1 MRLYKHCML
10 LFAVLTINI
19 IAQSQITGYPLS
31 KRTVADSNI
40 ILPPAWAFGIMYGGY
55 TNQQETINRIAA
67 IKKHNYPID
76 AYWIDSWFWSYADK
90 GIGPQKYID
99 FTADTTAYPS
109 RKKMWKYMQDNNI
122 KGGFWLWDCILET
135 GNEKAFNDF
144 KEKGFFSTIYLNTNS
159 WHNGSRSTAMFQ
171 NGKEQKGTMCGN
183 IDFDNPK
190 AVAYF
195 KQKMKPFFDEGAD
208 FIKLD
213 RTSKISACKA
223 MFEMSQEFGKETK
236 GRGFILSHT
245 GGQETEEYKRYPTK
259 WTDDTRSDWTIE
271 KPLIDFNSWVPN
283 VALKENIAMYTD
295 PKNRSSEIPFLT
307 NDLGGFDMGKTKQ
320 PEDELYIR
328 WLQFSMLNPITEVFS
343 QPENPTA
350 NMPWM
355 YSQKADSIFR
365 NYAHWRMQLFPYIY
379 SYAHRSRSEGKEMIG
394 KIPGHL
400 YQYMFGDEL
409 LVAPVYEKGATK
421 QKVFLPAG
429 NWINY
434 WTGEQLQGDA
444 EHIVAAPLNQI
455 PLFVK
460 QGAIIPMRKYASSIE
475 KGNNNT
481 LILHVYPGADGS
493 FNLLEDDGTS
503 NEYLE
508 GIYASTIIEQ
518 KKGVKKTLLRIH
530 PVDGSY
536 KGMPSARKW
545 VLYIHCNKTPKQV
558 TINEQNMKFS
568 FDRIGKIIKI
578 ETPERSVKRTTK
590 FDVIFR

>member
-1 MRLYKHCML
+1 MKFPACCILFLLLLANLYAAGQSSTNKL
-10 LFAVLTINI
+10 L
-19 IAQSQITGYPLS
+19 

-40 ILPPAWAFGIMYGGY
+40 ILPPSWTFGVMYGGY
-55 TNQQETINRIAA
+55 TNQGETISRIAS

-90 GIGPQKYID
+90 GIGPNRYID
-99 FTADTTAYPS
+99 FSADTVAYPS
-109 RKKMWKYMQDNNI
+109 RKNMWKYMQDNNI

-144 KEKGFFSTIYLNTNS
+144 KQKGFFSSTYLNTNS

-183 IDFDNPK
+183 IDFDNPA
-190 AVAYF
+190 AVVYF

-213 RTSKISACKA
+213 RTSNISTCKA

-271 KPLIDFNSWVPN
+271 KPLIEFSSWVPY

-295 PKNRSSEIPFLT
+295 PKNKSSEIPFLT

-320 PEDELYIR
+320 PDDELYIR

-350 NMPWM
+350 NLAWM
-355 YSQKADSIFR
+355 YSAKADSIFR
-365 NYAHWRMQLFPYIY
+365 YYAQWRMQLFPYIY
-379 SYAHRSRSEGKEMIG
+379 SYAHRSRIEGKQMIG
-394 KIPGHL
+394 KIPGQL

-409 LVAPVYEKGATK
+409 LVAPVYEKRTSR
-421 QKVFLPAG
+421 QTVFLPEG

-434 WTGEQLQGDA
+434 WTGEQLQGNT

-481 LILHVYPGADGS
+481 LILHVYPDADGA

-503 NEYLE
+503 NDYLD
-508 GIYASTIIEQ
+508 GIYASTVIEQ
-518 KKGVKKTLLRIH
+518 KNSGKKTLLRIH
-530 PVDGSY
+530 PVEGSY
-536 KGMPSARKW
+536 KGMLSTRKW
-545 VLYIHCNKTPKQV
+545 ILYIHYNITPKRV
-558 TINEQNMKFS
+558 KINGQNIKFS
-568 FDRIGKIIKI
+568 FNQIGKIIRI
-578 ETPERSVKRTTK
+578 ETARRSVKQAIEFELT
-590 FDVIFR
+590 F

>member
-1 MRLYKHCML
+1 MKFPACCILFLLLLANLYAAGQSSNNKL
-10 LFAVLTINI
+10 L
-19 IAQSQITGYPLS
+19 
-31 KRTVADSNI
+31 KRTVVDSNI
-40 ILPPAWAFGIMYGGY
+40 ILPPSWTFGVMYGGY
-55 TNQQETINRIAA
+55 TNQGETISRIAS

-90 GIGPQKYID
+90 GIGPNRYID
-99 FTADTTAYPS
+99 FAADTVAYPS
-109 RKKMWKYMQDNNI
+109 RKNMWKYMQDNNI

-144 KEKGFFSTIYLNTNS
+144 KQKGFFSSTYLNTNS
-159 WHNGSRSTAMFQ
+159 WHNGSRSTGMFQ

-183 IDFDNPK
+183 IDFDNPA
-190 AVAYF
+190 AVVYF

-213 RTSKISACKA
+213 RTSNISTCKA
-223 MFEMSQEFGKETK
+223 MFEMSQEFGRETK

-271 KPLIDFNSWVPN
+271 KPLIEFSSWVPY
-283 VALKENIAMYTD
+283 VALKENIAMFTD
-295 PKNRSSEIPFLT
+295 PKNKSSEIPFLT

-320 PEDELYIR
+320 PDDELYIR

-350 NMPWM
+350 NLAWM
-355 YSQKADSIFR
+355 YSAKADSIFR
-365 NYAHWRMQLFPYIY
+365 YYAQWRMQLFPYIY
-379 SYAHRSRSEGKEMIG
+379 SYAHRSRIEGKQMIG
-394 KIPGHL
+394 KIPGQL

-409 LVAPVYEKGATK
+409 LVAPVYEKRTSR
-421 QKVFLPAG
+421 QTVFLPEG

-434 WTGEQLQGDA
+434 WTGEQLQGNT

-481 LILHVYPGADGS
+481 LILHVYPDADGA

-503 NEYLE
+503 NDYLD
-508 GIYASTIIEQ
+508 GIYASTVIEQ
-518 KKGVKKTLLRIH
+518 KNSGKKTLLRIH
-530 PVDGSY
+530 PVEGSY
-536 KGMPSARKW
+536 KGMLSTRKW
-545 VLYIHCNKTPKQV
+545 ILYIHYNKTPKQV
-558 TINEQNMKFS
+558 KMNGQNIKFS
-568 FDRIGKIIKI
+568 FNQTGKIIRI
-578 ETPERSVKRTTK
+578 ETARRSVKQAIEFELT
-590 FDVIFR
+590 F

>member
-1 MRLYKHCML
+1 MKFPAYCILFL
-10 LFAVLTINI
+10 LLLTNLSAA
-19 IAQSQITGYPLS
+19 AQSAGSKLL

-40 ILPPAWAFGIMYGGY
+40 ILPPTWAFGIMYGGY
-55 TNQQETINRIAA
+55 TNQQETINRIEQ

-76 AYWIDSWFWSYADK
+76 AYWIDSWFWSYSDK
-90 GIGPQKYID
+90 GVGPHKFID
-99 FTADTTAYPS
+99 FTADTVAYPS
-109 RKKMWKYMQDNNI
+109 RKKMWKYMQDNNV
-122 KGGFWLWDCILET
+122 KGGFWVWDCILET

-144 KEKGFFSTIYLNTNS
+144 KEKAFFSSTYLNTNS

-171 NGKEQKGTMCGN
+171 NGKERKGTQCGN
-183 IDFDNPK
+183 IDFDNPA
-190 AVAYF
+190 AVDYF

-213 RTSKISACKA
+213 RTSKISTCKA

-271 KPLIDFNSWVPN
+271 KPLIVFNSWVPH

-295 PKNRSSEIPFLT
+295 PKNRTSEIPFLT

-320 PEDELYIR
+320 PDEELYIR
-328 WLQFSMLNPITEVFS
+328 WLQFSMFNPITEVFS

-350 NMPWM
+350 NMAWV
-355 YSQKADSIFR
+355 YSEKADNIFR

-379 SYAHRSRSEGKEMIG
+379 SYAHRSRIEGKQMMG

-409 LVAPVYEKGATK
+409 LAAPVYEKGATK
-421 QKVFLPAG
+421 QKVFLPSG

-434 WTGEQLQGDA
+434 WTGEQLQGNT
-444 EHIVAAPLNQI
+444 EHTVAAPLHQI

-460 QGAIIPMRKYASSIE
+460 QGAIIPMRQYASSIE

-481 LILHVYPGADGS
+481 LLLHVYPGADGS

-503 NEYLE
+503 NDYLD
-508 GIYASTIIEQ
+508 GIYASTILEQ
-518 KKGVKKTLLRIH
+518 CKDVNRMLLTIH
-530 PVDGSY
+530 PVEGFY
-536 KGMPSARKW
+536 KGMPSTRKW
-545 VLYIHCNKTPKQV
+545 ILYIHCKKAPEK
-558 TINEQNMKFS
+558 IRMNEQNLKF
-568 FDRIGKIIKI
+568 RYEPTKKIAIV
-578 ETPERSVKRTTK
+578 ETYQRSVKQIAEIEVN
-590 FDVIFR
+590 FP

>member
-1 MRLYKHCML
+1 MKFSAYSILFSL
-10 LFAVLTINI
+10 LLINHPVS
-19 IAQSQITGYPLS
+19 AQSSGNKLRG
-31 KRTVADSNI
+31 RTVADSNI
-40 ILPPAWAFGIMYGGY
+40 ILPPSWAFGVMYGGY

-76 AYWIDSWFWSYADK
+76 AYWIDSWFWSYGDK
-90 GIGPQKYID
+90 GIGPNRYID
-99 FTADTTAYPS
+99 FAADTVAYPS
-109 RKKMWKYMQDNNI
+109 RKNMWKYMQDNNI
-122 KGGFWLWDCILET
+122 KGGFWIWDCILET

-144 KEKGFFSTIYLNTNS
+144 KQKGFFSSTYLNTNS

-195 KQKMKPFFDEGAD
+195 KQKMKPFFEEGAD

-213 RTSKISACKA
+213 RTSKKSTCKA

-271 KPLIDFNSWVPN
+271 KPLIEFSSWVPY

-295 PKNRSSEIPFLT
+295 PKNRTSEIPFLT

-320 PEDELYIR
+320 PEVELYIR

-350 NMPWM
+350 NLAWM
-355 YSQKADSIFR
+355 YSAKADSIFR
-365 NYAHWRMQLFPYIY
+365 FYAHWRMQLFPYIY
-379 SYAHRSRSEGKEMIG
+379 SYAHRTRIDGKQMMG
-394 KIPGHL
+394 KISGHL

-409 LVAPVYEKGATK
+409 LAVPVYEKGTTK

-429 NWINY
+429 TWINY
-434 WTGEQLQGDA
+434 WTGEQLQGNA
-444 EHIVAAPLNQI
+444 EHTVAAPLHQI

-503 NEYLE
+503 NEYLD

-518 KKGVKKTLLRIH
+518 KKNGKRTLLRIH
-530 PVDGSY
+530 SVKGSY
-536 KGMPSARKW
+536 KGMPSTRKW
-545 VLYIHCNKTPKQV
+545 VLYIHDNKTPKQV
-558 TINEQNMKFS
+558 KMNRQNTKFS
-568 FDRIGKIIKI
+568 FDQISEIIRV
-578 ETPERSVKRTTK
+578 ETPQRSVRQATE
-590 FDVIFR
+590 FEVIFR